1 MKYNRDEAFEVML
14 KCGLDVNTNDVILE
28 SLPSLVAELAERTN
42 EMNTDLARLAEMVV
56 EVLKLMKK
64 DDT

>member
-28 SLPSLVAELAERTN
+28 SLPSLVAELAERTTS
-42 EMNTDLARLAEMVV
+42 MNTDLARLANTVV
-56 EVLKLMKK
+56 EVLKLMEKH
-64 DDT
+64 DT